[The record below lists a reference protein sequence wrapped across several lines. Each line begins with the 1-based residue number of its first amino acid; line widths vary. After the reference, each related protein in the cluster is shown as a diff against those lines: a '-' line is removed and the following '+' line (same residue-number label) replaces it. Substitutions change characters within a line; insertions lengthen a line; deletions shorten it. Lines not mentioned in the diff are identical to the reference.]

1 MKRFLLPLTALVA
14 MYLTACNGGSSDTPA
29 NDNTGNTPNI
39 AEPPALKFTI
49 VKDYPHDTLS
59 FTQGLVVYDG
69 KMYEG
74 TGGSPEYSTYKSWV
88 GTVDITTGKN
98 IQKVPLDTIY
108 FGEGITILKDKIYQ
122 LTWKGHKGFI
132 YDAKSLKKLGEFPLK
147 TEGWGITNDGTNL
160 IVSDG
165 SSNLYFLDPNTF
177 NTAKIVSVIDN
188 NGGVS
193 DINELEY
200 INGFIFANK
209 WETNYIYKINPSNGQ
224 VAAKADF
231 TGVIERYAKGF
242 DAETKGD
249 AVLNGIAYDSVNKKT
264 YITGKLWPKLFEVK
278 FE

>member
-1 MKRFLLPLTALVA
+1 MKRFFLPLTALVA

-29 NDNTGNTPNI
+29 NDNSGNTTTIP
-39 AEPPALKFTI
+39 EPPALKYTI

-59 FTQGLVVYDG
+59 FTQGLIVYNG

-74 TGGSPEYSTYKSWV
+74 TGGSPEYSTFKSWV
-88 GTVDITTGKN
+88 GTVDIETGKN
-98 IQKVPLDTIY
+98 IQKVPLDTTY
-108 FGEGITILKDKIYQ
+108 FGEGITILKDKVYQ

-132 YDAKSLKKLGEFPLK
+132 YDAKSLKKLGEFPIK

-177 NTAKIVSVIDN
+177 NTAKIVSVTDN

-224 VAAKADF
+224 VVGKADF
-231 TGVIERYAKGF
+231 TGVIEKYAKGF
-242 DAETKGD
+242 DAENKGD

>member
-1 MKRFLLPLTALVA
+1 

-29 NDNTGNTPNI
+29 NDNAGNTTTL
-39 AEPPALKFTI
+39 AEPPALKYTI

-88 GTVDITTGKN
+88 GTVDIETGKN
-98 IQKVPLDTIY
+98 IQKVLLDTTY
-108 FGEGITILKDKIYQ
+108 FGEGITILKDKIYE

-132 YDAKSLKKLGEFPLK
+132 YDAKTLKKSGEFPIK

-160 IVSDG
+160 ILSDG

-177 NTAKIVSVIDN
+177 NTAKIVSVTDN

-200 INGFIFANK
+200 INGFVFANK
-209 WETNYIYKINPSNGQ
+209 WETNYIYKIDPSNGK
-224 VAAKADF
+224 VVAKADF
-231 TGVIERYAKGF
+231 TGVIEKYSKGF

-249 AVLNGIAYDSVNKKT
+249 AVLNGIAYDSINKKT